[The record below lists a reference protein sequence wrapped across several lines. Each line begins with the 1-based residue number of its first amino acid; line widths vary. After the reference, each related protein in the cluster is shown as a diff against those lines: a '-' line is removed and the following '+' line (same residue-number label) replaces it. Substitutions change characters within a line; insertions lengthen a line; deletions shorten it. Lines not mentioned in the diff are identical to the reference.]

1 MELNENYRITHD
13 SENVILQ
20 FHEMREKQVLVTEEG
35 KETKTY
41 QGTGEFKEFT
51 ENYYYPGLESAL
63 KGFLRKCTWGTEKAE
78 EILAKL
84 DAVHETIKNINKN

>member
-20 FHEMREKQVLVTEEG
+20 FHEMREKQVLVKGEG
-35 KETKTY
+35 DATGKYE
-41 QGTGEFKEFT
+41 GTGEFKEYT

-63 KGFLRKCTWGTEKAE
+63 KGFLRKCTWGTQKAE

-84 DAVHETIKNINKN
+84 DTVNETIKNINKN